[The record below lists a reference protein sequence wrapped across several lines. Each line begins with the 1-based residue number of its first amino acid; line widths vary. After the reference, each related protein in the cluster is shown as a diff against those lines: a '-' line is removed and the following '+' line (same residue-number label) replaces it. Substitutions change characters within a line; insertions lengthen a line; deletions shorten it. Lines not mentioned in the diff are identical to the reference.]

1 NFAVA
6 ALGFSVLALFIPLMI
21 YLQSVLG
28 LDALRAGLALV
39 PLSLV
44 SMFVAPLAGRMS
56 DRFDGKYILTAGL
69 TLFAAG
75 MGIVI
80 ASAHPD
86 TTRLQLL
93 PGLLVAGFGM
103 GMTFAPLQTVAMHDT
118 EPRMAGAASGLINT
132 TRQLGAVIGSAAVG
146 ALLQNQLAVKL
157 NAAAKEHAAALP
169 EQFRA
174 QFLTGFSH
182 ATGRNLEVGAGQSGV
197 NVGGNMPEAVRKV
210 ITDAFHEGFTNA
222 MRVSLALP
230 IVVP

>member
-1 NFAVA
+1 
-6 ALGFSVLALFIPLMI
+6 
-21 YLQSVLG
+21 
-28 LDALRAGLALV
+28 
-39 PLSLV
+39 
-44 SMFVAPLAGRMS
+44 
-56 DRFDGKYILTAGL
+56 
-69 TLFAAG
+69 
-75 MGIVI
+75 
-80 ASAHPD
+80 
-86 TTRLQLL
+86 
-93 PGLLVAGFGM
+93 GM
-103 GMTFAPLQTVAMHDT
+103 GMTFAPLQTVAMHDI

-182 ATGRNLEVGAGQSGV
+182 ATGGNLEVGAGQSGV
-197 NVGGNMPEAVRKV
+197 SVGGNMPEAVRKV

-230 IVVP
+230 IVVLAVAALSCLLAKGKGRVGDRPTAPAGESAAQESTTHVAA